1 MSTRDNEINRD
12 IDTAEGHIRHPFGE
26 EGEKAGNAGDR
37 TTIRR
42 PEDALDDEA
51 EGHIVRYVDDAG
63 DAGIRLS

>member
-26 EGEKAGNAGDR
+26 EGEKAGDAGVR

-42 PEDALDDEA
+42 HDDALDDEA
-51 EGHIVRYVDDAG
+51 EGHAVRFVEDAG
-63 DAGIRLS
+63 DAGIRFS